1 MSWFGSVRKKILCKW
16 NLHLPTKSWLPVYW
30 LLHQRTLAIS
40 LSQCLAVVQKI
51 LFSGPGAVEDLGIFP
66 LNLPSPLA
74 TLQPL
79 QQTLEAPNWIKIW
92 ISSGSTIIPKYKEWT
107 PKIIPKLN
115 LGGSVVGTICTLGL
129 FKKNIKKHSKIYN
142 KVPSRPTV
150 HPFLEPPSGYS
161 LLEQPLVAWN
171 DLLKLG
177 LPRSICLNK
186 NTWKCGA
193 GPKMYISRCMPRF
206 QPIA

>member
-1 MSWFGSVRKKILCKW
+1 MRFHDQLNRKAPEKKKHQVHEPRCLEELLFHKMSWFGSVRKKILCKW

-115 LGGSVVGTICTLGL
+115 LGGQLLAQYVLWDYL
-129 FKKNIKKHSKIYN
+129 KKY
-142 KVPSRPTV
+142 
-150 HPFLEPPSGYS
+150 
-161 LLEQPLVAWN
+161 
-171 DLLKLG
+171 
-177 LPRSICLNK
+177 
-186 NTWKCGA
+186 
-193 GPKMYISRCMPRF
+193 
-206 QPIA
+206 